1 MSVGETS
8 PRARL
13 QLALAALALPLLAAS
28 GCGFQLRGTAD
39 LPPLM
44 QRTYL
49 QMPDRYG
56 EFGRALERTLAA
68 NNVEVVENRERATA
82 VLEIPTARFSRRA
95 AAFAGTA
102 RVREFRLTLR
112 VAFRLRDG
120 GGDSVTDRREVV
132 LFRDYSFDEREILA
146 GTREEEF
153 LRRDLQAR
161 MVDELL
167 RRLERL
173 EPVT

>member
-1 MSVGETS
+1 MSARVKPSRVRRQLS
-8 PRARL
+8 PL
-13 QLALAALALPLLAAS
+13 SLALLLLVVS

-44 QRTYL
+44 ERTHL
-49 QMPDRYG
+49 QMADRYG
-56 EFGRALERTLAA
+56 EFGRALERTLVA
-68 NNVEVVENRERATA
+68 NGVEVVDNPERATA

-112 VAFRLRDG
+112 VAFRLRDAA
-120 GGDSVTDRREVV
+120 GDSVTDRREVV

-173 EPVT
+173 EPTT

>member
-1 MSVGETS
+1 MTS
-8 PRARL
+8 RL
-13 QLALAALALPLLAAS
+13 RRRLALATLVLLLSAAS

-44 QRTYL
+44 ERTYL

-56 EFGRALERTLAA
+56 EFGRTLERNLVA
-68 NNVEVVENRERATA
+68 NGVEIVDDAERATA
-82 VLEIPTARFSRRA
+82 VLEIPTARFTRRA

-102 RVREFRLTLR
+102 RVREFRLTLT
-112 VAFRLRDG
+112 VAFRLRTA
-120 GGDSVTDRREVV
+120 GGDAVTGRREVV

-146 GTREEEF
+146 GAREEEF

-173 EPVT
+173 EPAT